1 MRFAAHNY
9 PNTQLVDCIAMLH
22 WIIYRPLA
30 VGAVLLTTITS
41 GCGSGKQP
49 PTPPMPLRHIL
60 FIGDSFTHGRYLPV
74 RLYSSGGSQGATT
87 GSPLV
92 FDENYG
98 ATGARQESTTEYGP
112 YGGIPGIFAELA
124 SEAGLPYDVH
134 IEAISMTSLHENYAA
149 ASGIIDQAKWNAVV
163 LQELS
168 SRPLPYDLS
177 GDPSSDPES
186 FCKSVQ
192 TIEAGVHAVAPS
204 ANIYLY
210 ETWPRADLAQQLAGS
225 ISSPGFSS
233 AYQVSLQNLG
243 YANHNAYYS
252 AAAHDGAIAGI
263 APAGDAWSRAW
274 AEGIASS
281 DPFSGSSPLPLLWYG
296 FHEVNEPEIKSPD
309 YLHPSI
315 YGAYL
320 NGLVLFQEITGKDGR
335 IFGDHEV
342 AAIAL
347 GVPGPVAVQ
356 LQQIAWEAVTLQDY
370 APLHQVIDPCTISH

>member
-1 MRFAAHNY
+1 MPPPR
-9 PNTQLVDCIAMLH
+9 V
-22 WIIYRPLA
+22 PLQH
-30 VGAVLLTTITS
+30 VL
-41 GCGSGKQP
+41 
-49 PTPPMPLRHIL
+49 
-60 FIGDSFTHGRYLPV
+60 FVGDSFTHGRYLPV
-74 RLYSSGGSQGATT
+74 RLYNSGGSQDGTT

-98 ATGARQESTTEYGP
+98 ATGSRQESTAEYGP

-124 SEAGLPYDVH
+124 SEAGLAYDVH

-149 ASGIIDQAKWNAVV
+149 TSAIIDQAKWNVVV

-177 GDPSSDPES
+177 GDPTSDPES

-192 TIEAGVHAVAPS
+192 IIEAGVHAVAPS
-204 ANIYLY
+204 ASIYLY

-225 ISSPGFSS
+225 TSSPGFSS

-274 AEGIASS
+274 AQGIANSN
-281 DPFSGSSPLPLLWYG
+281 PFSGNSSLPLLWYG

-309 YLHPSI
+309 YLHPSV

-320 NGLVLFQEITGKDGR
+320 NGLVLFQEITGHDAR
-335 IFGDHEV
+335 VFGAHEE
-342 AAIAL
+342 AAMAL
-347 GVPGPVAVQ
+347 GISVSAVVE
-356 LQQIAWEAVTLQDY
+356 LQQVANEAVTQQNPELINQTT
-370 APLHQVIDPCTISH
+370 DPCTITH